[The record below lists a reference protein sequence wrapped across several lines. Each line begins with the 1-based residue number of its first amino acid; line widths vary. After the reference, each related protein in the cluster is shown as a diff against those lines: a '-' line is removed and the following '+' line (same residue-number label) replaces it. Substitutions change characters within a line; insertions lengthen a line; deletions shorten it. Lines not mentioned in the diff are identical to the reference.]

1 MHKSTVRESLG
12 NNEKRAQGK
21 KNAQPNSS
29 LNAAAKIPQALV
41 TQKQPFGDKIL
52 RLHIH

>member
-1 MHKSTVRESLG
+1 MRKSTVRESLG

-21 KNAQPNSS
+21 KTPQPNNS

-41 TQKQPFGDKIL
+41 TQKQQFEDKIL